1 MHNLHSIPR
10 IIHVQD
16 RDINY
21 YMENNNAQH
30 KNKYKNTYSYKQND
44 KENNDNDAYLQRLHG
59 PDRVLLS
66 LVDNLYIAFR
76 IASSRRDANDRTSF
90 SFSFELPLLQS
101 SPVVEISS
109 RLNFIHISLA
119 KLFSM

>member
-1 MHNLHSIPR
+1 MHNLHSIPK

-16 RDINY
+16 RDIDY
-21 YMENNNAQH
+21 YMENNNAQY

-76 IASSRRDANDRTSF
+76 IASSRRDANHP
-90 SFSFELPLLQS
+90 PLSLSNYPCCNPLQLS
-101 SPVVEISS
+101 K
-109 RLNFIHISLA
+109 SLH
-119 KLFSM
+119 S

>member
-21 YMENNNAQH
+21 YMENNNAQY
-30 KNKYKNTYSYKQND
+30 KNKYKNTYSYIQND

-66 LVDNLYIAFR
+66 LIDNLYIAFR

-90 SFSFELPLLQS
+90 SFELPLLQF

>member
-1 MHNLHSIPR
+1 MNNLRSIPR

-21 YMENNNAQH
+21 YVENNNTQY

-44 KENNDNDAYLQRLHG
+44 KKNNDNYAYSQRLQG
-59 PDRVLLS
+59 PDCVLLP
-66 LVDNLYIAFR
+66 LVNNLYIAFR
-76 IASSRRDANDRTSF
+76 ISSSRRNANDPT